1 MVGGHLTGG
10 ETEAQRD
17 EVTCPGSNSQC
28 WAELQNCTC
37 QSDSKAH
44 VCRTSSLLAFVY
56 SLALSASSMPALLCQ
71 PLLFP
76 PHPSPLTQP
85 PLTKGKDSPSRE
97 ILEEAKKLV
106 LKTDRSQVTSVRV
119 KLETCWSQPALSK
132 RTFCF
137 QWKCSLSALSNGV
150 ATSHTWLSS
159 T

>member
-106 LKTDRSQVTSVRV
+106 LKTDLGNKPRMNSAPRSPRRRSRPP
-119 KLETCWSQPALSK
+119 PAHTPSPSSPPEPK
-132 RTFCF
+132 RFH
-137 QWKCSLSALSNGV
+137 LGR
-150 ATSHTWLSS
+150 
-159 T
+159 